1 MATET
6 TEMIQDTLR
15 DLIEVNRDA
24 EKGFASAAEKL
35 GSATTATTFRQYAA
49 ERAGVADE
57 LVAIGGTYEL
67 AEEDGSMTAGLHRA
81 WIAVKDTL
89 TSGDHAIFTAA
100 ETGEDHAVTTYKE
113 ALATDLPQDIKEV
126 VRRQFA
132 HVKEG
137 HDRVRNLRDSTA

>member
-6 TEMIQDTLR
+6 TETVQETLR

-35 GSATTATTFRQYAA
+35 DSATTATTFRRYAT
-49 ERAGVADE
+49 ERAGFADE

-81 WIAVKDTL
+81 WIAVKDAL
-89 TSGDHAIFTAA
+89 TGGDHAIFAAA
-100 ETGEDHAVTTYKE
+100 ETGEDHAVETYKE
-113 ALATDLPQDIKEV
+113 ALDRTLPEDVTSLI
-126 VRRQFA
+126 RRQFSQ
-132 HVKEG
+132 VKQA
-137 HDRVRNLRDSTA
+137 HDRVRSLRDSTG